1 MEVYNILFNRLLAET
16 AKQQAS
22 ELHLSVGGIPV
33 IRKDGRLLK
42 LAGEKII
49 EQELLTQIINSFLE
63 EEEKKILEEKREL
76 ITVKSLGG
84 HWRFKINIYYQK
96 NLLAVSFRL
105 IGAQIRSLASLALP
119 PVATNF
125 TALASGLVVV
135 AGPYGNGKT
144 TTIGAMLE
152 HINQGQPKRILTL
165 ENPIEMLLIS
175 KESVVEQRSIGR
187 DVKSLLDGLRYCQQ
201 EDIDVLAISD
211 IQEQFSEA
219 LPLVLE
225 IAATNCLVL
234 LEMSADTATRV
245 IEKILNCYAATK
257 IESGRMI
264 LADVLEG
271 IIVQKL
277 LAKNGGGMA
286 LAAEALVGTAAIK
299 SVIREGKLKQ
309 IETIIQ
315 TSGDQGMISLTQALV
330 NLVRAG
336 EVTQADALAVAP
348 RKDDFKIIIK

>member
-22 ELHLSVGGIPV
+22 ELHLSVGSIPV

-42 LAGEKII
+42 LAEEKLI
-49 EQELLTQIINSFLE
+49 EQELLAQMVNSFLE
-63 EEEKKILEEKREL
+63 EEEKKILEDRREL
-76 ITVKSLGG
+76 TTVKTLGG

-105 IGAQIRSLASLALP
+105 IAGETRSLDAIAVPKAVADLSSL
-119 PVATNF
+119 N
-125 TALASGLVVV
+125 SGLVVV
-135 AGPYGNGKT
+135 AGPYGSGKT

-152 HINQGQPKRILTL
+152 HVNQRQRKRILTL
-165 ENPIEMLLIS
+165 ENPIEMFLIS
-175 KESVVEQRSIGR
+175 KESVIEQRLIGR

-201 EDIDVLAISD
+201 EDIDILAVAD
-211 IQEQFSEA
+211 IQEQFTDA

-225 IAATNCLVL
+225 IASTNCLVL

-245 IEKILNCYAATK
+245 IEKILNCYASAK
-257 IESGRMI
+257 IDSARML

-271 IIVQKL
+271 IVIQKL
-277 LAKNGGGMA
+277 LPKNGGGTV
-286 LAAEALVGTAAIK
+286 LAAEVLIGASAIK

-315 TSGDQGMISLTQALV
+315 TSGDQGMISMTQALV
-330 NLVRAG
+330 NLVRSG
-336 EVTQADALAVAP
+336 QVSQEDALAVAP